1 MVLVLGRL
9 ERLLFEVYYVG
20 NLWPLWLI
28 EKVAKS
34 SLSIGL
40 VTHRVKTICYPALRL
55 TGFGMY

>member
-40 VTHRVKTICYPALRL
+40 VTHSVKTICYRAL
-55 TGFGMY
+55 

>member
-40 VTHRVKTICYPALRL
+40 VTHKQSKDNLLPST
-55 TGFGMY
+55 